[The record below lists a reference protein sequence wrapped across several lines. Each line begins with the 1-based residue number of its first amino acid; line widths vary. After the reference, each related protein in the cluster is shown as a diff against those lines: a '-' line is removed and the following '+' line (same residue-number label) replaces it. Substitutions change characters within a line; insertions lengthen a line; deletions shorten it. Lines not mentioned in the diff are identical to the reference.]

1 MTARLPNPG
10 SDDGTWGDILNA
22 FLEVSHNSDGTLKS
36 SAVQQAGAAS
46 SSIMVSAGVGLSGGG
61 DLSANRT
68 ISANFGTGAG
78 TIAQGNDARITSA
91 VQSTLVDA
99 KGDLLVGSAADTI
112 VRLPVGSD
120 GQVLT
125 ADAAQASGVKWAN
138 ASASGGN
145 SATFPLSGYGLVAA
159 SDDPIAFGSVG
170 NVSEGNVWLVRV
182 WVAAGVAFSKIALAV
197 STGGVHS
204 ASSVPNRLGWYDDS
218 GVLQEA
224 TPDDSTMWANGTSWY
239 VGTLTTPVAA
249 QGIGRFIYVG
259 FIVGGFSNVSPCW
272 NITNGNNLLSTM
284 IGSSRRRAMFTS
296 GQTALPSSFN
306 PSSYGALTGYIPL
319 VGLVA

>member
-1 MTARLPNPG
+1 MTARLPSPG
-10 SDDGTWGDILNA
+10 SDDGTWGDILNT
-22 FLEVSHNSDGTLKS
+22 FLEVSHNSDGTLKQ

-46 SSIMVSAGVGLSGGG
+46 SSILVSAGTGLTGGG

-68 ISANFGTGAG
+68 ISANFGTSAG
-78 TIAQGNDARITSA
+78 TIAQGNDARITGA
-91 VQSTLVDA
+91 VQSSLADA
-99 KGDLLVGSAADTI
+99 KGDLLVGSAADAI

-138 ASASGGN
+138 AAGVG

-182 WVAAGVAFSKIALAV
+182 WVPAGVAFGKIALAV
-197 STGGVHS
+197 SIGGAHS
-204 ASSVPNRLGWYDDS
+204 ASSVPNQLGWYDDN

-224 TPDDSTMWANGTSWY
+224 TPDDSTMWANSTSWY
-239 VGTLTTPVAA
+239 VRTLATPVAA
-249 QGIGRFIYVG
+249 QGTGRFIYVG

-272 NITNGNNLLSTM
+272 NVTNGNMLVSTM
-284 IGSSRRRAMFTS
+284 VGSSRRRAMFTS

-306 PSSYGALTGYIPL
+306 PSSYGTQTGYIPL
-319 VGLVA
+319 VGLAT